1 MIIVKINK
9 KSVLIAVMIVL
20 GGLSFMPLF
29 VDPFHQKTEPVCFWE
44 WIGKEI
50 WEIFNGE
57 VEPNPNMP

>member
-1 MIIVKINK
+1 MKQNK
-9 KSVLIAVMIVL
+9 KYAIALILMIFVL
-20 GGLSFMPLF
+20 GTFAPIF
-29 VDPFHQKTEPVCFWE
+29 TDPFHQKTESVCFWE